1 MCWRMRG
8 RRRGLLRSCHQ
19 SSPRHNPSIFCAVS
33 ALSSVHLG
41 RCDSLQANL
50 ESTLPTWNQG
60 PGHSGVAAA
69 KKKLEPTL
77 RRPKTH
83 PTPTPACE
91 CSKPAPGRRI
101 TSHHIQHLTSHPS
114 FDAST
119 CRAALDRRP
128 WDALLPSA
136 AVARR
141 LLPTGRDPRHLL
153 WYVLTP
159 RPAPPEKESN
169 APRLTSVAPRP
180 IPPLQPSPPSIP
192 FHLFWSRHL
201 GITLLGTGR
210 VSVRAQG
217 LALCRHL
224 NPPLRAWMWSRP
236 HIAALLVVPCLAFV
250 RGILV
255 NLYWPGWTI
264 VHDGVHSSR
273 LIKSVEMAL
282 QLAALRGPPPCC
294 PFHSLPWTIS
304 DPSEAQPRALSSKSP
319 SLTNRKNLTSHPCL
333 MLCPQASLSS
343 TRDLTR

>member
-180 IPPLQPSPPSIP
+180 IPPPPALTPVHSIPSLLVPPSRHHAP
-192 FHLFWSRHL
+192 RHRTSVCSCPRSRSLPASKSSAPGLDVVSATYRRPSCRSLSGFRAWNPRQSLLARLDHRTRRRSLFKVNKVSGNGSSACRSSRP
-201 GITLLGTGR
+201 
-210 VSVRAQG
+210 
-217 LALCRHL
+217 
-224 NPPLRAWMWSRP
+224 PPLLPLPFPPLDHLRP
-236 HIAALLVVPCLAFV
+236 
-250 RGILV
+250 
-255 NLYWPGWTI
+255 
-264 VHDGVHSSR
+264 
-273 LIKSVEMAL
+273 
-282 QLAALRGPPPCC
+282 Q
-294 PFHSLPWTIS
+294 
-304 DPSEAQPRALSSKSP
+304 
-319 SLTNRKNLTSHPCL
+319 
-333 MLCPQASLSS
+333 
-343 TRDLTR
+343 